1 MAITKKTV
9 DPAPETMNDRPTLNL
24 TGATIQAAYQ
34 LSDTCIVFTLNIPG
48 ASLRGMRLVEKKTG
62 GYFISTPQDKGKDGQ
77 YHDRFLVYLS
87 ADDEQRVIKA
97 VLDHFTGTNE
107 KRNFKTRY
115 EV

>member
-1 MAITKKTV
+1 MAIKKNTAV
-9 DPAPETMNDRPTLNL
+9 PAPEVDDRPTLDL

-48 ASLRGMRLVEKKTG
+48 VSLRDMRLIEKKAG
-62 GYFISTPQDKGKDGQ
+62 GYFISTPQAKGKDGQ

-87 ADDEQRVIKA
+87 VTDEQRVIKA
-97 VLDHFTGTNE
+97 VLDHFAGTNE
-107 KRNFKTRY
+107 KRDFKTRY

>member
-1 MAITKKTV
+1 MAIKKNTAV
-9 DPAPETMNDRPTLNL
+9 PAPEVNDRPTLNL

-48 ASLRGMRLVEKKTG
+48 ASLRDMRLVEKKEG
-62 GYFISTPQDKGKDGQ
+62 GYFISTPQVKGKDGQ

-87 ADDEQRVIKA
+87 DTDEQRVIKA
-97 VLDHFTGTNE
+97 VLEHFAGVNE
-107 KRNFKTRY
+107 KRDFKTRY

>member
-1 MAITKKTV
+1 MAIKKNTV
-9 DPAPETMNDRPTLNL
+9 VPAPEVDDRPTLNL

-48 ASLRGMRLVEKKTG
+48 ASLRDMRLIEKKAG
-62 GYFISTPQDKGKDGQ
+62 GYFISAPQAKGKDGQ

-87 ADDEQRVIKA
+87 AEDEQRVISA
-97 VLDHFTGTNE
+97 VLSHFAGTGE
-107 KRNFKTRY
+107 KRDFKTRY

>member
-1 MAITKKTV
+1 MAIKKNTAV
-9 DPAPETMNDRPTLNL
+9 PAPEINDRPKLNL

-48 ASLRGMRLVEKKTG
+48 VSLRDMRLVENKAG
-62 GYFISTPQDKGKDGQ
+62 GYFISTPQVKGKDGQ

-87 ADDEQRVIKA
+87 DTDEQRVIKA
-97 VLDHFTGTNE
+97 VLDHFAGMNE
-107 KRNFKTRY
+107 KRDFKTRY

>member
-1 MAITKKTV
+1 MAIKKNTAV
-9 DPAPETMNDRPTLNL
+9 PAPEVNDRPTLNM

-48 ASLRGMRLVEKKTG
+48 VSLRDMRLIEKKSG
-62 GYFISTPQDKGKDGQ
+62 GYFIGTPQVKGTDGQ
-77 YHDRFLVYLS
+77 YHDRFIVYLS
-87 ADDEQRVIKA
+87 ATDEQRVIKA

-107 KRNFKTRY
+107 KRDFKTRY

>member
-1 MAITKKTV
+1 MAIKKNTAV
-9 DPAPETMNDRPTLNL
+9 PAPEVDDRPTLNL

-48 ASLRGMRLVEKKTG
+48 VSLRDMRLIEKKAG
-62 GYFISTPQDKGKDGQ
+62 GYFIGTPQAKGKDGQ

-87 ADDEQRVIKA
+87 VTDEQRVIKA
-97 VLDHFTGTNE
+97 VLDHFAGTNE
-107 KRNFKTRY
+107 KRDFKTRY